1 MLHAK
6 GSGSRDRRHPTR
18 HTAHVNAK
26 VSLLLVEDDRE
37 LAEMLTRVL
46 DEEGY
51 EVAHAPDG
59 QRGLHLGLTRTF
71 AVMVID
77 RGLPAIEGLDLLTKL
92 RAKGVGAPALVLS
105 ARGSTSDRIDGLD
118 AGAEDYLTKPFD
130 IGELLARLRAI
141 QRRHTSTSRVLHL
154 GRRVLDLESRLVLEP
169 GADPA
174 TGVSLS
180 ERESQLLEVLARRPR
195 QVFSRADLLDLVF
208 TDAES
213 EVVTDTYVHYCR
225 RKLGRNAIRTVRGL
239 GYQLGTT

>member
-1 MLHAK
+1 MCPGLRK
-6 GSGSRDRRHPTR
+6 RTRSTR

-37 LAEMLTRVL
+37 LAAMLTRL
-46 DEEGY
+46 LEEEGY

-59 QRGLHLGLTRTF
+59 QRGLHLGLTHTF

-77 RGLPAIEGLDLLTKL
+77 RGLPAIEGLDLLTRL
-92 RAKGVGAPALVLS
+92 RGKGVTAPALVLS
-105 ARGSTSDRIDGLD
+105 ARGTTSDRIDGLD

-130 IGELLARLRAI
+130 IGELLARLRAL

-225 RKLGRNAIRTVRGL
+225 RKLGRDVIRTVRGL
-239 GYQLGTT
+239 GYQLGST